1 MGRILAIAIAA
12 AGIAAFTL
20 PAAAE
25 QGAKPAQTV
34 KPGAAIQGGGG
45 GCYDGHVQQTAK
57 PTA

>member
-12 AGIAAFTL
+12 AGMAAITL
-20 PAAAE
+20 PAAAGE
-25 QGAKPAQTV
+25 GAKPAQTV
-34 KPGAAIQGGGG
+34 KPGAAASQGGG

>member
-12 AGIAAFTL
+12 AGMAAVTL

-34 KPGAAIQGGGG
+34 KPSAAGQSG
-45 GCYDGHVQQTAK
+45 GCYDGHVQQSTK